1 MKLMTIKN
9 VADEL
14 KVSVKSVYRLI
25 NAGKL
30 AKVKVGRVTR
40 IPEDIFDHYQ
50 HSIGYRAVE
59 R

>member
-1 MKLMTIKN
+1 MTIKD
-9 VADEL
+9 VAEEL

-30 AKVKVGRVTR
+30 SKVKVGRVTR
-40 IPEDIFDHYQ
+40 IPEDTFDHYQ
-50 HSIGYRAVE
+50 HSIGYREVG